1 MKGLIFSFA
10 VLISSSAF
18 ADSASQMVKN
28 TLTKG
33 QQILSLKST
42 DARNTQMC
50 ALIKGG
56 LNNAVIGPALLGS
69 YMQLSSDKK
78 GINLFLKQMTS
89 MTTTKLVGAIGNAS
103 GAQIDVDDNSTD
115 RGDGSF
121 AVGITIHTA
130 NGNAYNGTAIVA
142 KVGKSFKMLDAEYL
156 GFSAV
161 HYLGN
166 DIQKKIDD
174 EAATDSVHP
183 ITAFMTK
190 QMADADYI
198 HCN

>member
-1 MKGLIFSFA
+1 MKNLILGFA
-10 VLISSSAF
+10 LLLSSSAF

-33 QQILSLKST
+33 QQILALKST

-56 LNNAVIGPALLGS
+56 LNMSTIGPRLLGNYAQS
-69 YMQLSSDKK
+69 TDKK
-78 GINLFLKQMTS
+78 GVNLFYKELTS
-89 MTTTKLVGAIGNAS
+89 MTTAKLISAIGDGS
-103 GAQIDVDDNSTD
+103 GAQIDVDDNSSD

-121 AVGITIHTA
+121 AVSITIHTA

-142 KVGKSFKMLDAEYL
+142 KVGNAFRLLDAEYL

-166 DIQKKIDD
+166 DIQKKIAD
-174 EAATDSVHP
+174 EEDVDSNKPVS
-183 ITAFMTK
+183 AFMKK
-190 QMADADYI
+190 QMADPDYI